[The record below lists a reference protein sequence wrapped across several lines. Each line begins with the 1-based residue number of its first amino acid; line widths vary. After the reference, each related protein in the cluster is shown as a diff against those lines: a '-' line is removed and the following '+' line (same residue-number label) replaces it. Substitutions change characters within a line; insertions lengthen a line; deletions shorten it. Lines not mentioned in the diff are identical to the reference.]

1 MLWIALNLLQ
11 LPLDT
16 VLRCQSDAATAT
28 APVIVTERKRVGWC
42 NQIAADIG
50 IRSGMSEANAWTL
63 SAQLQAYP
71 RQPEQEQQ
79 ALHEAALWA
88 LHFTPQVTLRA
99 SGVLLEVDGS
109 LRLFNG
115 LDRLLAQLVNG
126 IADLGL
132 HTHWACATTATAAWL
147 LARSGVDQQKNP
159 EDSLASIPLAA
170 IDAALPHLDT
180 LHDIGCHTFGQL
192 RRMPRAGIAR
202 RFGNALLREID
213 RACGDEAEVHAW
225 FTAPASFDVKLEL
238 PAQVAHTDALLF
250 AARRLLL
257 QLTGW
262 LNAHQSAVTG
272 ITLWL
277 HHEPTRQ
284 RDYRSTPVV
293 IQLAA
298 GSRDPEHLT
307 LLLRERLAQV
317 VLIAPVIELALA
329 ADQIVALAEPNTE
342 LFATAVSQAESITR
356 LIERLQSRLGCTA
369 VRQLSL
375 QGDHRPEKSFALLP
389 VVVRKGRAAMSIVTP
404 IAARPAWLLPEPLPL
419 ITRQHK
425 PFYQSPLTLLAGP
438 ERIESGWW
446 DDALAQRDYFIAENE
461 LYVMLWIFR
470 LRSGNGQQQSDGS
483 GWFLHGYF
491 A

>member
-1 MLWIALNLLQ
+1 M
-11 LPLDT
+11 
-16 VLRCQSDAATAT
+16 
-28 APVIVTERKRVGWC
+28 TERKRVGWC
-42 NQIAADIG
+42 NQVAATLG
-50 IRSGMSEANAWTL
+50 IRAGMSEANAWTL

-71 RQPEQEQQ
+71 RQPEHEQQ

-88 LHFTPQVTLRA
+88 LHFTPQVSLRA
-99 SGVLLEVDGS
+99 AGMLLEVEAS

-115 LDRLLAQLVNG
+115 LDRLLAQLVDG
-126 IADLGL
+126 VSDLGL
-132 HTHWACATTATAAWL
+132 TPQWACAPTATAAWL
-147 LARSGVDQQKNP
+147 LACSGIDWQKSDDP
-159 EDSLASIPLAA
+159 LTAIPLAA

-202 RFGNALLREID
+202 RFGSALLREID

-238 PAQVAHTDALLF
+238 PAQVEHTEALLF

-262 LNAHQSAVTG
+262 LNAHQSAVTS

-284 RDYRSTPVV
+284 RDHRSTPVV
-293 IQLAA
+293 IQLAT

-317 VLIAPVIELALA
+317 ALIAPVIELALA
-329 ADQIVALAEPNTE
+329 ADQIVALAAPNTE
-342 LFATAVSQAESITR
+342 LFATVASQAESITR
-356 LIERLQSRLGCTA
+356 LIERLQSRLGGTA

-375 QGDHRPEKSFALLP
+375 QEDHRPEKSFALLP
-389 VVVRKGRAAMSIVTP
+389 IVMRKGRSTPATAAP
-404 IAARPAWLLPEPLPL
+404 ITARPAWLLPQPLPL

-446 DDALAQRDYFIAENE
+446 DDALAQRDYFIAEND
-461 LYVMLWIFR
+461 LYVLLWIFR
-470 LRSGNGQQQSDGS
+470 LRSGNGQYGSNGS

-491 A
+491 S

>member
-1 MLWIALNLLQ
+1 
-11 LPLDT
+11 
-16 VLRCQSDAATAT
+16 
-28 APVIVTERKRVGWC
+28 
-42 NQIAADIG
+42 
-50 IRSGMSEANAWTL
+50 
-63 SAQLQAYP
+63 
-71 RQPEQEQQ
+71 
-79 ALHEAALWA
+79 
-88 LHFTPQVTLRA
+88 
-99 SGVLLEVDGS
+99 
-109 LRLFNG
+109 
-115 LDRLLAQLVNG
+115 
-126 IADLGL
+126 
-132 HTHWACATTATAAWL
+132 
-147 LARSGVDQQKNP
+147 
-159 EDSLASIPLAA
+159 
-170 IDAALPHLDT
+170 
-180 LHDIGCHTFGQL
+180 
-192 RRMPRAGIAR
+192 MPRAGIAR
-202 RFGNALLREID
+202 RCGTALLREID
-213 RACGDEAEVHAW
+213 RTCGNEAEVHAW

-238 PAQVAHTDALLF
+238 PAQVEHTDALLF

-262 LNAHQSAVTG
+262 LNAHQSVVTS

-284 RDYRSTPVV
+284 RDHRSTPVV

-307 LLLRERLAQV
+307 LLLRERLAQI

-329 ADQIVALAEPNTE
+329 ADQIVALAAPNTE

-389 VVVRKGRAAMSIVTP
+389 VVARKGRGATSAATSIT
-404 IAARPAWLLPEPLPL
+404 ARPAWLLPEPLPL

-470 LRSGNGQQQSDGS
+470 LRSGNDHLRDDGS